1 MGNCTNVNCA
11 NVQYVKIP
19 YGGKLF
25 KLRDD
30 KINNFKMIDI
40 IGQGGFGKVFKFKI
54 GLESDR

>member
-40 IGQGGFGKVFKFKI
+40 IG
-54 GLESDR
+54 